1 MLVKLLNYLKWAG
14 WLVLFVILLLAG
26 VEFIG
31 ANQQEIS
38 IGFLGYSLEQIKL
51 SVILIVVFIVGAVM
65 GLISAAVLLIVL
77 QLKNKQLKSKL
88 KRRDDEIQKLRT
100 SSL

>member
-38 IGFLGYSLEQIKL
+38 ISFLGYSLEQIKL